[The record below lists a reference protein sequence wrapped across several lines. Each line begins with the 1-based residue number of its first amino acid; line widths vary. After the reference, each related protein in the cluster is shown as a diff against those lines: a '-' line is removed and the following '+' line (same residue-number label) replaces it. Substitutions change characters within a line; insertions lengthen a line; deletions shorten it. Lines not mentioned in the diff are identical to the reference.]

1 MITPK
6 DIESKT
12 FTKSIRGYNDVE
24 VDDFLD
30 KIIVEMSN
38 LIKEN
43 QNLREEI
50 DELNGEIDNQKKS
63 QSSVIGTLE
72 SAKQLMQDISESA
85 ERRAEI
91 IIKNAKLDAE
101 SITKEAKDSVKKLN
115 QDTAN
120 IQERAKSFRDKYR
133 DMLQS
138 ELDNLDFSEKEI
150 FENLNIEDIEVD
162 MNDTEPEQKR
172 EEPAHLE
179 IEDIFGT
186 PEEEDI
192 KIATDT
198 PAIDKK
204 TKVVGSINVAPRK
217 TVALDSSDIDEMLKK
232 EGITLTKE

>member
-6 DIESKT
+6 DIESKV

-30 KIIVEMSN
+30 KIIVDMKN

-43 QNLREEI
+43 QSLRLEI
-50 DELNGEIDNQKKS
+50 ENLNGEIEKQKKS

-115 QDTAN
+115 QDTEN
-120 IQERAKSFRDKYR
+120 IQERAKIFRGKYR
-133 DMLQS
+133 DLLQKELDSLDNS
-138 ELDNLDFSEKEI
+138 ELEI
-150 FENLNIEDIEVD
+150 FNSLNVDDIEVD
-162 MNDTEPEQKR
+162 MNDIVPEQER

-186 PEEEDI
+186 PEDDV
-192 KIATDT
+192 K
-198 PAIDKK
+198 DKDDLAMNRD
-204 TKVVGSINVAPRK
+204 TKVVGSVNVAPRK

-232 EGITLTKE
+232 EGITLAKK